1 MTIVILAI
9 IVLGIGFISQ
19 AISQN
24 DPWYGTSRD
33 PFRDN
38 PNFVESR
45 KQAKEICDRQRKLY
59 EERTG
64 KKANW

>member
-1 MTIVILAI
+1 MVFLAI

-38 PNFVESR
+38 LNFVESR
-45 KQAKEICDRQRKLY
+45 KQAKEIYDRQRKII
-59 EERTG
+59 
-64 KKANW
+64 

>member
-1 MTIVILAI
+1 MTMVFLAI

-38 PNFVESR
+38 LNFVESR
-45 KQAKEICDRQRKLY
+45 KQAKEIYDRQRKII
-59 EERTG
+59 
-64 KKANW
+64 